1 MRDPGWGV
9 HRRSDRALDKQS
21 TNNYQIGD
29 SNKNMS
35 KRYFGTDGIRGLVGE
50 SPITPDFVLKL
61 GWACGRVFARSLKG
75 KGRCSVLIGKD
86 TRVSG
91 YMFESALE
99 AGLVA
104 AGVDVKLLGPMPTPA
119 VALMTRSQNADAGIV
134 ISASHNP
141 YYDNGIKFF
150 SAGGAKLPDEIE
162 LAIEA
167 ELDEPLVCVPSHEIG
182 KVLRMV
188 DAAGRYI
195 EFCKST
201 VPEGFSLR
209 GMRVAV
215 DCAHGATYHIAPSVL
230 SELGAEVIPIGVTP
244 DGFNINEG
252 VGSTSMDLLAE
263 TVRSRDCDLGI
274 AYDGDGDR
282 VLFLDGDGQT
292 VDGDQLLYVIALHRL
307 RSGNSDAGVV
317 GTLMSNLGLELA
329 LREEGLQFVRAKVGD
344 RYVKEMMVAQGWHLG
359 GESSGHIICSDVTTT
374 GDGIVS
380 SLQVLLALQSMDMSL
395 REMVERMPLLPQTMI
410 NVRMPSGAKIDDCPE
425 IADAVKGAE
434 SSLGEDGRV
443 LLRPSGTEPVV
454 RVMVEG
460 RDAQHVDDLCQTLAK
475 TVEDVLNAA

>member
-1 MRDPGWGV
+1 M
-9 HRRSDRALDKQS
+9 K
-21 TNNYQIGD
+21 
-29 SNKNMS
+29 

-50 SPITPDFVLKL
+50 APITPDFVLKL
-61 GWACGRVFARSLKG
+61 GWACGRVFTRLMGSE
-75 KGRCSVLIGKD
+75 GRCSVIIGKD

-119 VALMTRSQNADAGIV
+119 VALMTRTQNADAGIV

-141 YYDNGIKFF
+141 YFDNGIKFF
-150 SAGGAKLPDEIE
+150 SASGSKLPDDIE

-167 ELDEPLVCVPSHEIG
+167 ELDLPLSCVESHDIG
-182 KVLRMV
+182 KVQRVV

-209 GMRVAV
+209 GLKIAM

-230 SELGAEVIPIGVTP
+230 SELGAQVIPIGISP

-252 VGSTSMDLLAE
+252 VGSTHMGTLAE
-263 TVRSRDCDLGI
+263 TVRENDCDLGI

-282 VLFLDGDGQT
+282 VLFVDDQGET
-292 VDGDQLLYVIALHRL
+292 VDGDQLLYVIAMHRL
-307 RSGNSDAGVV
+307 REGSSDTGVV

-329 LREEGLQFVRAKVGD
+329 LRDEGLQFVRAQVGD
-344 RYVKEMMVAQGWHLG
+344 RYVREMMEAQSWHLG

-380 SLQVLLALQSMDMSL
+380 SLQVLRALRGAGQSL
-395 REMVERMPLLPQTMI
+395 REVLADVPLLPQTMI
-410 NVRMPSGAKIDDCPE
+410 NVRVSPGGSVDSQP
-425 IADAVKGAE
+425 AVIKAVAQVE
-434 SSLGEDGRV
+434 EELGDSGRV
-443 LLRPSGTEPVV
+443 LLRPSGTEPVI
-454 RVMVEG
+454 RVMIEG
-460 RDAQHVDDLCQTLAK
+460 RDAEQVERLCRSLAQ
-475 TVEDVLNAA
+475 TVEGVMAAA